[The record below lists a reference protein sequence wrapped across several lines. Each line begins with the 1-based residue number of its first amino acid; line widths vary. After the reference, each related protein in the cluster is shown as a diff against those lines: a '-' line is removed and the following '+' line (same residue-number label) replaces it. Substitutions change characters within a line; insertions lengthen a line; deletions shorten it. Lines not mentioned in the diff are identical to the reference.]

1 MSFTFSQRIDLE
13 KAANDCGFEN
23 VTYSDDGS
31 VARLAGTDTPAR
43 LTVRSEGGGWTVI
56 FDDQAL
62 TGVIADEGQFPLGND
77 RAFPVADPAALGA
90 LLLRAW
96 RLSRAL
102 PNAPLRRF
110 EAVMNTP
117 DNAAFKTEVER
128 MVRQRRGQDIFRQS
142 LMDYWDGRCAVTGI
156 DQPELLRASHM
167 KPWTDCANDAERL
180 DVFNGLLLTADWD
193 AAFDKGLVTFDDDG
207 RSQFASALR
216 GGARERLGTGR
227 IRADRPLTP
236 AHRPYLAWHRTALF
250 DQGGGS

>member
-1 MSFTFSQRIDLE
+1 MSFTFSQKIDLE

-23 VTYSDDGS
+23 VAYAADGS
-31 VARLAGTDTPAR
+31 VASLAGNDTPAR
-43 LTVRSEGGGWTVI
+43 ATVRSETGGWIVT
-56 FDDQAL
+56 FDDRAVTQVI
-62 TGVIADEGQFPLGND
+62 GVEGQFPLRPDGVF
-77 RAFPVADPAALGA
+77 AVADPGELGA

-110 EAVMNTP
+110 EAVMSAP
-117 DNAAFKTEVER
+117 DDAAFRTEVER

-142 LMDYWDGRCAVTGI
+142 LMDWWDGRCAVTGI

-167 KPWTDCANDAERL
+167 KPWADCANDAERL

-207 RSQFASALR
+207 RARLASTLR
-216 GGARERLGTGR
+216 AGVQERLGTGQ

-236 AHRPYLAWHRTALF
+236 AHRRYLAWHRAVVF
-250 DQGGGS
+250 GQGGAI